1 MKYKLFFLFLLFSC
15 LGFQSSKK
23 APLSAR
29 IANYDIQV
37 KLDVEQKKLIAHT
50 KLTWKNT
57 SADTVSDLQFHLY
70 YNAFKNSETTF
81 FSERGLPS
89 LFKTSLQED
98 CNWSWVEIQNMTDN
112 YGNDL
117 AAKMHYIQPDDDNK
131 SDQTVLRVPLPR
143 SVLPNETIEVEFDWI
158 GKIPKTMIRTG
169 YNKDFYFMAQWYP
182 KVGVYE
188 PAGMRYA
195 EKGGWNCHQYHSS
208 GEYYGEFG
216 NYNIAMTVPENYI
229 VGSSGT
235 QPNPPKNNGDQT
247 STWTFEV
254 DDVID
259 FAWGASPH
267 FVENKM
273 DWKGIEIR
281 LLTYPEHV
289 HFKERY
295 FSILPQALE
304 FFEENFEKYPY
315 PSLTI
320 IAPPFH
326 GLYTG
331 GMEYPTLI
339 TTLNSCLLPT
349 GIRSTEILTVHEFV
363 HQYFQQIVATNEME
377 EAWMDEGITNFY
389 EGVIMDKIYGE
400 KSSTIDFMGIKTGNA
415 ESDRVSYFNM
425 KNPAIAP
432 NSLNSWEFPA
442 GSYHT
447 IQYSKSAVWLNTLKR
462 IVGEE
467 TFKEAMKTYYSRWKF
482 KHPSAK
488 DFVNVINEVVAKN
501 HPVEFGDGMDWFFQQ
516 VLYGTEICDYAVS
529 SISNDH
535 KVTSSGIFD
544 NLDECEQS
552 EMAKNENDEPIF
564 KSSVVVERLGDMTM
578 PMEILIWFEYGH
590 KVVEQWDGTATMKE
604 FSYEGTRKIVCAEI
618 DPQHKIFLDKNF
630 LNNSYTSKPNLSGV
644 RKYVNEFMFWMQ
656 NAMEGLGVLI

>member
-1 MKYKLFFLFLLFSC
+1 MKYKLIFLFLLFTC

-29 IANYDIQV
+29 IANYEMEV
-37 KLDVEQKKLIAHT
+37 KLDPEQKKLTAHT
-50 KLTWKNT
+50 KLVWTNPST
-57 SADTVSDLQFHLY
+57 DTVSYLQFHLY
-70 YNAFKNSETTF
+70 YNAFKNSESTF

-98 CNWSWVEIQNMTDN
+98 CNWSWVEIQNMTDSE
-112 YGNDL
+112 GNDL
-117 AAKMHYIQPDDDNK
+117 AANMHYIQPDDDNK

-143 SVLPNETIEVEFDWI
+143 PVLPNESIEVEFDWHA
-158 GKIPKTMIRTG
+158 KIPKTMIRTG

-195 EKGGWNCHQYHSS
+195 EEGGWNCHQYHSS

-216 NYNIAMTVPENYI
+216 NYKVSMTVPENFM

-235 QPNPPKNNGDQT
+235 QPNPPKDNGDQT
-247 STWTFEV
+247 KTWTFEV
-254 DDVID
+254 NDVID
-259 FAWGASPH
+259 FAWGTSPH

-273 DWKGIEIR
+273 DWKGVEIR
-281 LLTYPEHV
+281 LLTYPEHE

-295 FSILPQALE
+295 FHIIPIALE
-304 FFEENFEKYPY
+304 YFEENFEKYPY

-320 IAPPFH
+320 LAPPFH
-326 GLYTG
+326 GIFTG

-339 TTLNSCLLPT
+339 TTLNNCLLPT
-349 GIRSTEILTVHEFV
+349 GVRSTEILAVHEFV

-389 EGVIMDKIYGE
+389 EGVIMDKVYGE

-425 KNPAIAP
+425 ENPAIAP
-432 NSLNSWEFPA
+432 NSLKSWEFPG

-462 IVGEE
+462 IVGEK

-488 DFVNVINEVVAKN
+488 DFVDVVNEVVAKN
-501 HPVEFGDGMDWFFQQ
+501 HPVEFGEGMDWFFQQ
-516 VLYGTEICDYAVS
+516 VLYGTEICDYAVT
-529 SISNDH
+529 SISNNN
-535 KVTSSGIFD
+535 KITSSGIFD
-544 NLDECEQS
+544 NLKECEQS
-552 EMAKNENDEPIF
+552 EDAKNENGEFII
-564 KSSVVVERLGDMTM
+564 SSNVVVQRLGNMTL
-578 PMEILIWFEYGH
+578 PMEVLIQFDDGKEVIE
-590 KVVEQWDGTATMKE
+590 KWDGMSTMKT
-604 FSYEGTRKIVCAEI
+604 FSYEGTQKIVCAEI
-618 DPQHKIFLDKNF
+618 DPEDKIFLDKNF
-630 LNNSYTSKPNLSGV
+630 LNNSFTSKPNPSGV

-656 NAMEGLGVLI
+656 NAMEGLGMLI

>member
-1 MKYKLFFLFLLFSC
+1 MKYKLFLLFLLFTC

-23 APLSAR
+23 APLSAQ
-29 IANYDIQV
+29 IANYDIRV
-37 KLDVEQKKLIAHT
+37 KLDINQKKLIAHT
-50 KLTWKNT
+50 KLVWKNP

-81 FSERGLPS
+81 FSEKGLPS
-89 LFKTSLQED
+89 LFKTSLKDD
-98 CNWSWVEIQNMTDN
+98 CNWSWVEIQNMTDK
-112 YGNDL
+112 YGNNL
-117 AAKMHYIQPDDDNK
+117 ASNMHYIQPDDDNK
-131 SDQTVLRVPLPR
+131 SDQTVLRVPLPKP
-143 SVLPNETIEVEFDWI
+143 VLPNESIEIEFDWI

-169 YNKDFYFMAQWYP
+169 HNMDFYFMAQWYP

-216 NYNIAMTVPENYI
+216 NYKVDMTVPENYM

-235 QPNPPKNNGDQT
+235 QPNPPQNNGDQT
-247 STWTFEV
+247 TTWSFEV
-254 DDVID
+254 NDVID

-267 FVENKM
+267 FVESKM
-273 DWKGIEIR
+273 NWKGIKIR

-304 FFEENFEKYPY
+304 FFEDNFERYPY

-349 GIRSTEILTVHEFV
+349 GVRSTEILTVHEFV
-363 HQYFQQIVATNEME
+363 HQYFQQIVGTNEME

-389 EGVIMDKIYGE
+389 EGVIMDEIYGE
-400 KSSTIDFMGIKTGNA
+400 KSSTIDFLGIKAGNA

-425 KNPAIAP
+425 ENPAIAP
-432 NSLNSWEFPA
+432 NSLNSWEFPG

-447 IQYSKSAVWLNTLKR
+447 IQYSKSAVWLNTLKK
-462 IVGEE
+462 IVGEK
-467 TFKEAMKTYYSRWKF
+467 TFKEAMKTYYFRWKF

-501 HPVEFGDGMDWFFQQ
+501 HPEEFGDGMNWFFQQ
-516 VLYGTEICDYAVS
+516 VLYGTEICDYAIS
-529 SISNDH
+529 SISNNN
-535 KVTSSGIFD
+535 KITSSGIFD
-544 NLDECEQS
+544 NLEECEKS
-552 EMAKNENDEPIF
+552 EFAKNENDEEIF
-564 KSSVVVERLGDMTM
+564 ISTVVVQRLGNMTL
-578 PMEILIWFEYGH
+578 PMEILVRFEDG
-590 KVVEQWDGTATMKE
+590 KEFLEKWDGIATMTT
-604 FSYEGTRKIVCAEI
+604 FSYESTQKIECAEI
-618 DPQHKIFLDKNF
+618 DPYHKIPLDKNL
-630 LNNSYTSKPNLSGV
+630 LNNSFTSKPNLSGV
-644 RKYVNEFMFWMQ
+644 RKYVNEFLFWMQ
-656 NAMEGLGVLI
+656 NAMEGLGMLI

>member
-1 MKYKLFFLFLLFSC
+1 MNNKLFFFLLLFTC

-37 KLDVEQKKLIAHT
+37 KLDIEQKKLIAHT
-50 KLTWKNT
+50 KLVWKNPST
-57 SADTVSDLQFHLY
+57 DTVSDLQFHLY
-70 YNAFKNSETTF
+70 YNAFKNSESTF

-98 CNWSWVEIQNMTDN
+98 CNWSWVEIQNMTDS

-117 AAKMHYIQPDDDNK
+117 AANMHYIQPDDDNK

-143 SVLPNETIEVEFDWI
+143 PVLPNETIEVEFDWI

-169 YNKDFYFMAQWYP
+169 HNKDFYFMAQWYP

-195 EKGGWNCHQYHSS
+195 EEGGWNCHQYHSS

-216 NYNIAMTVPENYI
+216 NYNVAMTVPEGYM

-247 STWTFEV
+247 TTWNFEV

-267 FVENKM
+267 FVESKM

-295 FSILPQALE
+295 FTILPLALE

-425 KNPAIAP
+425 ENPAIAP
-432 NSLNSWEFPA
+432 NSLNSWEFPG

-462 IVGEE
+462 IVGDE

-501 HPVEFGDGMDWFFQQ
+501 HPEEFGDGMDWFFQQ

-529 SISNDH
+529 SINNNN

-544 NLDECEQS
+544 NLEECEKS
-552 EMAKNENDEPIF
+552 ELAKDENDEEIF
-564 KSSVVVERLGDMTM
+564 NSTVVIQRLGNMTL
-578 PMEILIWFEYGH
+578 PMEILVRFEDG
-590 KVVEQWDGTATMKE
+590 KEITEKWDGKATMKT
-604 FSYEGTRKIVCAEI
+604 FSYEGTQKIECAEI
-618 DPQHKIFLDKNF
+618 DPHHKILLDKNL
-630 LNNSYTSKPNLSGV
+630 LNNSFTSKPNLSGV

-656 NAMEGLGVLI
+656 NAMEGLGMLI